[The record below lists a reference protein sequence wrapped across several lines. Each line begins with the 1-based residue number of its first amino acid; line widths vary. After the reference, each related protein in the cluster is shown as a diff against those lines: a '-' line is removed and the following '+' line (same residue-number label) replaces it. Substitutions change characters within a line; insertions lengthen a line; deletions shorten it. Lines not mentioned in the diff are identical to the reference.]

1 MIDNFETFKAFHT
14 RWNTSMQM
22 HEKMQIAA
30 KTDEVN
36 YKGCIAFEN
45 GDIRNATIYFERSL
59 EIMPNNDDALK
70 NLKLC
75 YSEMRDNLNLQLVIR
90 KLNHLGV

>member
-1 MIDNFETFKAFHT
+1 MIDDFENFKSFNL
-14 RWNTSMQM
+14 RWKTSMPM
-22 HEKMQIAA
+22 HEKMQIAM

-36 YKGCIAFEN
+36 YNGCMAFEN
-45 GDIRNATIYFERSL
+45 GNIKNAIIYFEQAL

-75 YSEMRDNLNLQLVIR
+75 YSEIGDNYKLNSILK
-90 KLNHLGV
+90 KLNHLGL